1 MKEKLQNALLAVR
14 RYWQRPPKGQEV
26 AYKEIAAF
34 SVGSMGLKN
43 FGSLLSYI
51 QMSATCLLTASVY
64 GLSPRDLM
72 WLFIVTNVVG
82 VIKTPFV
89 SMLVDNTNTAIGKF
103 RPYILWAGIPAVIA
117 IIGLTWLVPV
127 DGDMTVK
134 IVLIGIFFNLLSIA
148 QPLLANTQTGISQVI
163 SSSSSERTKIMGFS
177 EFLGN
182 LGPSVIQ
189 FLLPTLGLIFFGE
202 SAMENIWTY
211 RIFMPILAVISFFM
225 GFIALYYT
233 QERVVLPKS
242 HVNKI
247 KFLDGMKILAKNKEF
262 WLVTLSRFF
271 DGFKGVLTTLLPWVC
286 AYQLGNSGIQGV
298 VQTITSIGFTP
309 GIVLAPLL
317 IAKLGTRKSGLIFHF
332 ANCLTAAIMYFTFKQ
347 GFVFFV
353 ISLFLYNFANGPQ
366 YIIQTTI
373 MSDGFDAQQ
382 DKMGTRIEGFA
393 QNFQT
398 MISTIGTIVSTVV
411 FTFVYE
417 SNGLV
422 ADEVTGETD
431 YTILTDAAIRE
442 PIISTLILIVIGAS
456 FLSALSYIFVTLDRK
471 QMAVIRASLE
481 RKKVLADLN
490 LTEASAEE
498 QEQAYAQY
506 LANKAAE
513 EEKAAAKAQA
523 EKDALKLKQQQEA
536 ERQAAFNALLE
547 ETAAKGAEE
556 GKTDKEIKREIKRLK
571 TERKE
576 EKRAATKAAF
586 AKLRADQKALTARR
600 KQFCA
605 EWIAAAKAE
614 GKKKW
619 LHVLAREAFSRQLAA
634 EADVADSDGTT
645 GGDSDNAENQDKSA

>member
-1 MKEKLQNALLAVR
+1 M
-14 RYWQRPPKGQEV
+14 
-26 AYKEIAAF
+26 
-34 SVGSMGLKN
+34 
-43 FGSLLSYI
+43 
-51 QMSATCLLTASVY
+51 
-64 GLSPRDLM
+64 
-72 WLFIVTNVVG
+72 
-82 VIKTPFV
+82 
-89 SMLVDNTNTAIGKF
+89 
-103 RPYILWAGIPAVIA
+103 
-117 IIGLTWLVPV
+117 
-127 DGDMTVK
+127 
-134 IVLIGIFFNLLSIA
+134 
-148 QPLLANTQTGISQVI
+148 
-163 SSSSSERTKIMGFS
+163 
-177 EFLGN
+177 
-182 LGPSVIQ
+182 
-189 FLLPTLGLIFFGE
+189 
-202 SAMENIWTY
+202 
-211 RIFMPILAVISFFM
+211 
-225 GFIALYYT
+225 
-233 QERVVLPKS
+233 
-242 HVNKI
+242 
-247 KFLDGMKILAKNKEF
+247 
-262 WLVTLSRFF
+262 
-271 DGFKGVLTTLLPWVC
+271 LTTLLPWVC

-456 FLSALSYIFVTLDRK
+456 FLSALPYIFVTLDRK
-471 QMAVIRASLE
+471 QMTVIRASLE

-506 LANKAAE
+506 LADKDAE
-513 EEKAAAKAQA
+513 EAVIASPHLDLGIDLQPLACLDGILHEI
-523 EKDALKLKQQQEA
+523 
-536 ERQAAFNALLE
+536 LE
-547 ETAAKGAEE
+547 DRSQLVLVEF
-556 GKTDKEIKREIKRLK
+556 DRRLIREW
-571 TERKE
+571 T
-576 EKRAATKAAF
+576 
-586 AKLRADQKALTARR
+586 
-600 KQFCA
+600 
-605 EWIAAAKAE
+605 
-614 GKKKW
+614 
-619 LHVLAREAFSRQLAA
+619 
-634 EADVADSDGTT
+634 
-645 GGDSDNAENQDKSA
+645 